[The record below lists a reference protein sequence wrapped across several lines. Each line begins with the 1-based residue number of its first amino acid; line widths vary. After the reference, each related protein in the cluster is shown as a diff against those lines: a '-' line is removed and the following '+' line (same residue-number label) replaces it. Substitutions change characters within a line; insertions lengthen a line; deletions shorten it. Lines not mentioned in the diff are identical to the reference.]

1 MQIARQRW
9 LPPSDFTDPVLGSLP
24 APVRVTMA
32 GLRLYVDDW
41 GRAEVRLRRML
52 AEIYEH
58 DEQMTEQTLAEHLG
72 RLNEVHWLR
81 LYVDERGR
89 SLLQIRVW
97 PAVQHPD
104 KEGSEFPPP
113 EGFMKPSRRSQETF
127 TVEARA
133 RASACA
139 GEGAWER
146 ESASERASAGSG
158 HPSRTT
164 DPNFEAPQ
172 SPSPFCSQHQPWG
185 TEEPCGPCRTTRM
198 AFDIWQTAAKHTAL
212 STTAPPR
219 GPRFEPAPAEPEE
232 YLTDD
237 GLIEHT

>member
-9 LPPSDFTDPVLGSLP
+9 LPPSDFTDPQIGSLP
-24 APVRVTMA
+24 AQVRVTAA

-58 DEQMTEQTLAEHLG
+58 DEQMTEQLLAEHLG
-72 RLNEVHWLR
+72 QLSAVHWLR
-81 LYVDERGR
+81 LYVDDRGR

-104 KEGSEFPPP
+104 PRGSAFPPP
-113 EGFMKPSRRSQETF
+113 EGFMKPSRTSQETF

-146 ESASERASAGSG
+146 ESASERAGAGDG
-158 HPSRTT
+158 TPSRTP
-164 DPNFEAPQ
+164 DSDAPRP
-172 SPSPFCSQHQPWG
+172 PSPFCSQHQPWG

-198 AFDIWQTAAKHTAL
+198 AFEIWQTASKYAAL
-212 STTAPPR
+212 STPAAAPP
-219 GPRFEPAPAEPEE
+219 GPRFEAAPEPEE

-237 GLIEHT
+237 GRIEHT